1 MIRVVAD
8 HAEGELVLRAE
19 GHATGRPEVCAAVSA
34 LTYTLAGWIIAR
46 ALENAWPEGRWE
58 ARIDKGSAC
67 LRMPWTARSEHAFDL
82 IRLGLE
88 QVAAAAPDAV
98 SVCVE

>member
-34 LTYTLAGWIIAR
+34 LTYTLAG
-46 ALENAWPEGRWE
+46 
-58 ARIDKGSAC
+58 
-67 LRMPWTARSEHAFDL
+67 
-82 IRLGLE
+82 
-88 QVAAAAPDAV
+88 
-98 SVCVE
+98 